1 MRPSIANCLTALRI
15 LLGGLLLFTILHE
28 KQHAALAILLAAL
41 GTELDGTIARATQS
55 ATAFGEQFDSVAD
68 AIFIGC
74 GLFGLVAIGRLSVL
88 ELGLLAG
95 ALALDPIAKLPNMQ
109 SHVEAALPKRQWHKV
124 TGFLPGLLLVLALL
138 NVPAFRTWVWVVITL
153 SVVRAAIKIWL
164 LAAYRAAAAG
174 KNR

>member
-1 MRPSIANCLTALRI
+1 MRLSIANCLTALRI
-15 LLGGLLLFTILHE
+15 LLGGFLLV
-28 KQHAALAILLAAL
+28 AILLENQYFAL
-41 GTELDGTIARATQS
+41 AMLLTALLTELDGTIARATHS

-74 GLFGLVAIGRLSVL
+74 GLFGLVAISRLSVL

-95 ALALDPIAKLPNMQ
+95 ALALDPIAKLPNLQ

-124 TGFLPGLLLVLALL
+124 TGFLPGLLLLLALL
-138 NVPAFRTWVWVVITL
+138 NVPAFRTWVWVVIAL
-153 SVVRAAIKIWL
+153 SVVRAAIKVWL
-164 LAAYRAAAAG
+164 LASYRAAALG